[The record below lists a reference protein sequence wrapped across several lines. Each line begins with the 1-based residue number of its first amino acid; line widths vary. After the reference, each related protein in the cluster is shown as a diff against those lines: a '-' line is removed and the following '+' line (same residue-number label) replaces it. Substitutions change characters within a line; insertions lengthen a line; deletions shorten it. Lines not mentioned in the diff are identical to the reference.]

1 MLFILAMFLPA
12 VGVAIWVGFLLVG
25 RMIFK
30 DIRDNGQRR

>member
-1 MLFILAMFLPA
+1 MIYIALMFLPA